1 MSPRKSQLDELQL
14 EESEPN
20 AFTSPNH
27 NHAFGSPSNHHDNAG
42 LHHFSDDLLDNI
54 NPFDA
59 DLIDDDASVSACEE
73 QQTVFGHEQEDA
85 SESKADKRGAY
96 ESGDDGSDDSYGKQ
110 VLEEKAKR
118 KRRKEKERLRDEEA
132 MASAEPAATTTRQP
146 SGTSRS
152 ARGESGAPGPPRPQK
167 PPKAQDS
174 GRPIAKNRD
183 VTTGFDSSPPTDS
196 SSEEDETADRVGN
209 IAGKGKGKRRAGG
222 RPPAE
227 ALARCDALGESTRA
241 EALAIAE
248 EYHLHPQT
256 VLVRAGLALKATKV
270 KNVSNAVR
278 KVFAHEYRLQHNGGM
293 SAKRASLFHNIERA
307 SDNAPD
313 GAAEA
318 YYQTWK
324 AEYGNSHEARQS
336 QLKAAHAIDDEAALD
351 GVTVNQLRAQALT
364 ISKQITQLV
373 RLPYHFIYLMLILF
387 PGQDIL

>member
-96 ESGDDGSDDSYGKQ
+96 ESGDDG
-110 VLEEKAKR
+110 
-118 KRRKEKERLRDEEA
+118 
-132 MASAEPAATTTRQP
+132 
-146 SGTSRS
+146 
-152 ARGESGAPGPPRPQK
+152 
-167 PPKAQDS
+167 
-174 GRPIAKNRD
+174 
-183 VTTGFDSSPPTDS
+183 SSPPTDS